1 MPSPGKVAGAVLIG
15 IGVAIALFTFYVAYT
30 QCFWYAAQEKNY
42 VDFKLTFGKWGP
54 ALGFL
59 CLMAAIG
66 IAFAKIGMDALRFT
80 PPPVEQA
87 PLTPAPSPKPTPPAP
102 KLAPAPPIAISEA
115 PKPPSP
121 PPPSPPRPPAIE
133 RRPSPPPRPAA
144 RPTAPSPPSE
154 APSRP
159 TSEVLRETF
168 PPPPR
173 IREEDL
179 LPPPPGEREERPSPP
194 GPPKREAGP
203 MELKPEGETDLRTI
217 MELLRRKR
225 QERKRL

>member
-1 MPSPGKVAGAVLIG
+1 MPSPGKVVGAVLIG

-87 PLTPAPSPKPTPPAP
+87 PPTPALPPKPAPLTPKPA
-102 KLAPAPPIAISEA
+102 LAPPTAISEA

-121 PPPSPPRPPAIE
+121 PPSPPQPPAVE
-133 RRPSPPPRPAA
+133 RRPSPPPRPAV
-144 RPTAPSPPSE
+144 RPVAPSPPSE
-154 APSRP
+154 APSRS
-159 TSEVLRETF
+159 TSEALRATF

-179 LPPPPGEREERPSPP
+179 LPPPPSERKERPSPP
-194 GPPKREAGP
+194 GPPRREAGS

-217 MELLRRKR
+217 IELLRRKR
-225 QERKRL
+225 QERRRS